1 MPNPRLLILPLILG
15 LTAPPLLASG
25 CDVEVV
31 WVDPFVEFIEQPAFD
46 PTHEPELEI
55 GYHVEQLYDP
65 IVDGDEA
72 PIVTPAQGGRW
83 TMPTLRTRGI
93 DSRAS
98 IHCQIL
104 TEAGEMVADSSEE
117 QRFNL
122 ATDGAL
128 EFIGYPLEIRHA
140 PPFEDDEID
149 DLYGLSA
156 ALTCTVT
163 DTEGRSDD
171 TSVQIVLVE
180 G

>member
-1 MPNPRLLILPLILG
+1 MVPTLRPNVCALSAAI
-15 LTAPPLLASG
+15 AAVSMAG

-31 WVDPFVEFIEQPAFD
+31 WVDPVVTIIAQPAFD
-46 PTHEPELEI
+46 PTHAPELEI
-55 GYHVEQLYDP
+55 GYHVEQLYSP
-65 IVDGDEA
+65 IADGDDA

-98 IHCQIL
+98 IVCKV
-104 TEAGEMVADSSEE
+104 TTAAGEVVADASEE

-128 EFIGYPLEIRHA
+128 EFIGFPLEIRHA
-140 PPFEDDEID
+140 PPREDEDID
-149 DLYGLSA
+149 DLYGVSATLS
-156 ALTCTVT
+156 CTVT
-163 DTEGRSDD
+163 DTEGRGAAA
-171 TSVQIVLVE
+171 SVDIVLVE